1 MPIGSAFAKN
11 SPGGNITA
19 RTGGVNMN
27 FSMPGPA
34 VNGSNLVGSLS
45 YMGKTTLFSR
55 VALSPNTVKG
65 GDKKHNKEDNAAK
78 GGIGSSN
85 DLETSMSTQAGTMNG
100 GNHQA
105 AMGKTVRSSTTTS
118 TFKET
123 IQRGILSGA
132 GILKK

>member
-1 MPIGSAFAKN
+1 MPLGSAFGKN
-11 SPGGNITA
+11 MPGGNFTSRPGA
-19 RTGGVNMN
+19 NMN
-27 FSMPGPA
+27 ISMPGPA
-34 VNGSNLVGSLS
+34 GGSNLVGSLS

-55 VALSPNTVKG
+55 VALSPNAMKG
-65 GDKKHNKEDNAAK
+65 GDKKAQLKEDSIAK

-85 DLETSMSTQAGTMNG
+85 DLDTSVSTQAGATGIPNQ
-100 GNHQA
+100 QA
-105 AMGKTVRSSTTTS
+105 AMGKTIRSSTTTS